1 MNVLQLCTYYIGN
14 KLHSKLFSNLNE
26 ESLQQTIYVPI
37 RNKGLNNRNLIKGEG
52 LELHYDL
59 ILKRYDRYLYKGK
72 INKQMKRIE
81 TIVSSLQE
89 FDLVHAH
96 TLFSDGGTA
105 YLLKKKYGINYIVSV
120 RNTDINTFYKYA
132 LHQRPFIHKVLQ
144 NASAVVFISHVYKQK
159 TLQLLPDNLVNSIE
173 EKSYVIPNGID
184 NQWLEINKR
193 SKKISGPQIN
203 LVFAGSLDKNKNLHT
218 VLRVMKE
225 SLKTNEKFF
234 LNVAGDGPLKDKL
247 IDFTNRSGFKNKVH
261 FHGHVSLKNLIKLMD
276 ESDIFIL
283 PSYKETFGISYIEA
297 MARGL
302 PIIYTRDEGVDGY
315 FKEGYVGFS
324 TNPNSVDEI
333 KKNINKIIENYE
345 QMSMNAI
352 SESKKFNWKEI
363 SNIYLRL
370 YRKIINEL

>member
-261 FHGHVSLKNLIKLMD
+261 FHGNVSLKNLIKLMD